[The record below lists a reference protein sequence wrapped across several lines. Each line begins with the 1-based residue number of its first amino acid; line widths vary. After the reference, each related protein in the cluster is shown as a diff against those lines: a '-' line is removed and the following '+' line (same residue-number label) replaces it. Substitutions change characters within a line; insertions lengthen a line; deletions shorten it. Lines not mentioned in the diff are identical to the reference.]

1 MRLANWNPPLSY
13 GRLSLADEPLFQIA
27 LRAAYLEKQNT
38 HLKITLNT
46 LNVENAGIK
55 VTRFSVLCIPY
66 CFILGR
72 DVWFVNSNETP
83 INYVSNWL
91 CATKFGADT

>member
-1 MRLANWNPPLSY
+1 MNNVFSLSQVSRGQTVEGESGTSKINNKKKLRLANWNPPLSY
-13 GRLSLADEPLFQIA
+13 GHLSLADETLLQIA

-55 VTRFSVLCIPY
+55 VTRFSVLCLPY
-66 CFILGR
+66 
-72 DVWFVNSNETP
+72 
-83 INYVSNWL
+83 
-91 CATKFGADT
+91 